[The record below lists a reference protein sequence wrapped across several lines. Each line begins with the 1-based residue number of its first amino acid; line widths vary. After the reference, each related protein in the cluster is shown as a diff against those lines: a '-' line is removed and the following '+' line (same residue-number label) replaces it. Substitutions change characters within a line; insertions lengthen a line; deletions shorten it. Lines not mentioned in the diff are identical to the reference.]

1 MKAVADAPDAY
12 YIVAETG
19 LDPET
24 RALKDGETFGVFD
37 VFGDISNGA
46 GQGLYHDGTRH
57 LSLCQLRLTGHRPFL
72 LGSATGAGGHVLTVH
87 LTNPDL
93 PGDHELLWPKA
104 VLHLRRSSFLWDRT
118 WFSRISVVNHGLSPL
133 SLSLDL
139 SFDADF
145 RDVFEVRGA
154 HRPKRGRVLPTRDT
168 SDGLL
173 FEYHGLDGVTRQ
185 TVVQIEPAPIVA
197 LAQCRVELTV
207 QPGQRRDVYVTVGC
221 NRPPHPDQLAERY
234 DEALTEATAAM
245 DLVRSRLAGVRTS
258 SDLFDEWLERSR
270 SDIAMMVTQ
279 TPHGPY
285 PYAGIPWFSAM
296 FGRDGILTALSVLWA
311 DPSLALGVLLS
322 LAATQAT
329 RVDPASDAQP
339 GKILHE
345 ARGGEMAALGEI
357 PFAAYYGSVDA
368 TPLFVLLAGRYYHRT
383 GDDETIR
390 RLWPHIEAALAWID
404 RDGDV
409 DGDGFVEYARATDRG
424 LQNQGWKDSH
434 DAIFHADGALVEGP
448 VALCEVQGY
457 VYAAKMHAAELAA
470 VLGDEDRARV
480 LRAQAGRLQQ
490 AFEERFWCD
499 DLGVYALALD
509 GAKRPC
515 RVVSSNAA
523 QCLMSGIVSRE
534 RARRVADTV
543 MRDGVFSGWGVR
555 TIREGE
561 ARYNPMAYHNG
572 SIWPHDTA
580 LVALGFARYGLKHDV
595 VRLAE
600 GLFAAAQQF
609 ELRRL
614 PELFCGFGRHVGEA
628 PTRYPTACSPQA
640 WAAASSLLVV
650 QALLG
655 LDIDGVHRRVTLRQP
670 RLPSPLEWVRF
681 TRLAVRD
688 GELDLLCER
697 RGEDVGTSVMRRSG
711 DVALITEQ

>member
-1 MKAVADAPDAY
+1 MKAVANAPDAY

-37 VFGDISNGA
+37 VLGDIGNGA

-72 LGSATGAGGHVLTVH
+72 LGSSTGAGGHVLTVH

-93 PGDHELLWPKA
+93 PGDHELLWAKA
-104 VLHLRRSSFLWDRT
+104 VMHVRRSSFLWNRT
-118 WFSRISVVNHGLSPL
+118 WFSRISIVNHGLTAL
-133 SLSLDL
+133 SVSVDL

-154 HRPKRGRVLPTRDT
+154 HRPRRGRLVPAVETA
-168 SDGLL
+168 DGLL
-173 FEYHGLDGVTRQ
+173 FEYHGLDGVTRH

-197 LAQCRVELTV
+197 TGQCRVELTV
-207 QPGQRRDVYVTVGC
+207 QPGQRRDVYVAVVCSRTA
-221 NRPPHPDQLAERY
+221 HPLPLAEQF
-234 DEALTEATAAM
+234 DEALAQATVAM
-245 DLVRSRLAGVRTS
+245 DRLRSRLAGVRTS

-270 SDIAMMVTQ
+270 TDIAMMITQ

-296 FGRDGILTALSVLWA
+296 FGRDGIITALSVLWA
-311 DPSLALGVLLS
+311 DPSLARGVLMA

-383 GDDETIR
+383 GDDTTIR

-404 RDGDV
+404 RYGDADGDC
-409 DGDGFVEYARATDRG
+409 FVEYARATDRG

-434 DAIFHADGALVEGP
+434 DAVFHADGTLAEGP

-470 VLGDEDRARV
+470 VLGNEDRGRA
-480 LRAQAGRLQQ
+480 LRAEAERLRH
-490 AFEERFWCD
+490 AFEQRFWCD

-523 QCLMSGIVSRE
+523 QCLMSGIASPE
-534 RARRVADTV
+534 RARRVADSV
-543 MRDGVFSGWGVR
+543 MRDGMFSGWGVR
-555 TIREGE
+555 TVREGE

-580 LVALGFARYGLKHDV
+580 LVALGLARYGLKHDV

-614 PELFCGFGRHVGEA
+614 PELFCGFGRHAGES

-655 LDIDGVHRRVTLRQP
+655 LDIDGLNRRVTLRQP
-670 RLPSPLEWVRF
+670 RLPSPLEWMRF
-681 TRLAVRD
+681 TRLSVRD
-688 GELDLLCER
+688 AELDLLCER
-697 RGEDVGTSVMRRSG
+697 RGDDVGTSVMRRSG

>member
-1 MKAVADAPDAY
+1 MKVVAHAPDAY

-24 RALKDGETFGVFD
+24 RALKDGETFAVFD
-37 VFGDISNGA
+37 VFGDIGHGA

-57 LSLCQLRLTGHRPFL
+57 LSLHQLRLTGHRPFF

-93 PGDHELLWPKA
+93 PGDHELVWPKA
-104 VLHLRRSSFLWDRT
+104 VMHVRRSSFLWDRT
-118 WFSRISVVNHGLSPL
+118 WFSRISLVNHGLAPL
-133 SLSLDL
+133 SISLDL
-139 SFDADF
+139 TFDADF

-154 HRPKRGRVLPTRDT
+154 HRPRRGHLLPVRQVV
-168 SDGLL
+168 DGLL

-185 TVVQIEPAPIVA
+185 TTIQIEPAPRFESGEARVA
-197 LAQCRVELTV
+197 LTV
-207 QPGQRRDVYVTVGC
+207 QPGQRRDVYVLVAC
-221 NRPPHPDQLAERY
+221 SRAPHEQPLAERF
-234 DEALTEATAAM
+234 DDALAQATTAM
-245 DLVRSRLAGVRTS
+245 DRLRSRLAGVRTS

-270 SDIAMMVTQ
+270 TDIAMMITQ

-296 FGRDGILTALSVLWA
+296 FGRDGIITALSVLWA
-311 DPSLALGVLLS
+311 DPSLARGVLLS

-383 GDDETIR
+383 GDEETIA
-390 RLWPHIEAALAWID
+390 RLWPHIEAALAWMD
-404 RDGDV
+404 RDGDA

-434 DAIFHADGALVEGP
+434 DAIFHADGSLADGP
-448 VALCEVQGY
+448 LALCEVQGY
-457 VYAAKMHAAELAA
+457 VYGAKMHAAELAE
-470 VLGDEDRARV
+470 VLGHER
-480 LRAQAGRLQQ
+480 RAQALREEAHRLRE
-490 AFEERFWCD
+490 AFEERFWCEE
-499 DLGVYALALD
+499 LGVYALALD

-515 RVVSSNAA
+515 QVVSSNAA
-523 QCLMSGIVSRE
+523 QCLMSGIASQE

-543 MRDGVFSGWGVR
+543 MGDSVFSGWGVR
-555 TIREGE
+555 TVREGE

-580 LVALGFARYGLKHDV
+580 LVALGLARYGLKREV
-595 VRLAE
+595 VRIAE
-600 GLFAAAQQF
+600 GLFAAAQHF

-614 PELFCGFGRHVGEA
+614 PELFCGFGRRVGES

-655 LDIDGVHRRVTLRQP
+655 LDIDGIRRRVTLRQP
-670 RLPSPLEWVRF
+670 RLPSGLEWVRF
-681 TRLAVRD
+681 TRLVVRD

-697 RGEDVGTSVMRRSG
+697 RGDDVGTSVMRRSG

>member
-37 VFGDISNGA
+37 VFGDIGNGA

-72 LGSATGAGGHVLTVH
+72 LGSSTGAGGHVLTVH

-104 VLHLRRSSFLWDRT
+104 VLHVRRSSFLWDRT
-118 WFSRISVVNHGLSPL
+118 WFSRIGVVNHGLAPL

-154 HRPKRGRVLPTRDT
+154 HRPARGRVMPTRET
-168 SDGLL
+168 SHGLL

-185 TVVQIEPAPIVA
+185 TVVQIEPPPIIA

-207 QPGQRRDVYVTVGC
+207 QPGQRRDVFVAVGC
-221 NRPPHPDQLAERY
+221 SRSPHVEPLSERFA
-234 DEALTEATAAM
+234 EALAEATAAI
-245 DLVRSRLAGVRTS
+245 DRVRSRLAGVRTS

-296 FGRDGILTALSVLWA
+296 FGRDGIITALSVLWA
-311 DPSLALGVLLS
+311 DPSLARGVLLS

-329 RVDPASDAQP
+329 RADAASDAQP

-383 GDDETIR
+383 GDEDTIR

-404 RDGDV
+404 RDGDA
-409 DGDGFVEYARATDRG
+409 DGDGFVEYARATERG

-434 DAIFHADGALVEGP
+434 DAIFHADGELVEGP

-457 VYAAKMHAAELAA
+457 VYAAKMHAAELAG
-470 VLGDEDRARV
+470 VLGHEPRAAA
-480 LRAQAGRLQQ
+480 LRAQAERLRL

-523 QCLMSGIVSRE
+523 QCLMSGIVSRG
-534 RARRVADTV
+534 RAHRLADTV

-555 TIREGE
+555 TIREGA

-580 LVALGFARYGLKHDV
+580 LVALGLARYGLKHDV
-595 VRLAE
+595 VRIAE

-614 PELFCGFGRHVGEA
+614 PELFCGFGRHAGEA

-655 LDIDGVHRRVTLRQP
+655 LDIDGPNRRVTLRQP
-670 RLPSPLEWVRF
+670 RLPAPLEWVRF
-681 TRLAVRD
+681 TRLTVRD
-688 GELDLLCER
+688 AELDLLCER
-697 RGEDVGTSVMRRSG
+697 RGEDVGSSVMRRSG
-711 DVALITEQ
+711 EVALITEQ

>member
-12 YIVAETG
+12 YIVNETG

-37 VFGDISNGA
+37 VFGDIGNGA

-57 LSLCQLRLTGHRPFL
+57 LSLCRLRLTGHRPFL
-72 LGSATGAGGHVLTVH
+72 LGSATGSGGHVLTVH

-93 PGDHELLWPKA
+93 PGEHALLWPKA
-104 VLHLRRSSFLWDRT
+104 VMHVRRSSFLWDRT
-118 WFSRISVVNHGLSPL
+118 WFSRISLVNHGLAPL
-133 SLSLDL
+133 AVSVDL

-154 HRPKRGRVLPTRDT
+154 HRPERGRLMPERETA
-168 SDGLL
+168 DGLR
-173 FEYHGLDGVTRQ
+173 FEYHGLDGVTRY
-185 TVVQIEPAPIVA
+185 TVVQVEPRPIVA
-197 LAQCRVELTV
+197 PGQCRVELSV
-207 QPGQRRDVYVTVGC
+207 EPGQRRDMYVAVGC
-221 NRPPHPDQLAERY
+221 SHPPHAGPLGERFDDALA
-234 DEALTEATAAM
+234 EATAAM
-245 DLVRSRLAGVRTS
+245 DRLRSRLAGVRTS

-270 SDIAMMVTQ
+270 ADIAMMITQ

-296 FGRDGILTALSVLWA
+296 FGRDGIITALSVLWA
-311 DPSLALGVLLS
+311 DPTLARGVLMS

-329 RVDPASDAQP
+329 RVNPASDAQP

-383 GDDETIR
+383 GDEETIR
-390 RLWPHIEAALAWID
+390 RLWPHLEAALAWID

-409 DGDGFVEYARATDRG
+409 DGDGFVEYARATERG

-434 DAIFHADGALVEGP
+434 DAVFHADGTLAEGP

-457 VYAAKMHAAELAA
+457 VYAAKLHAAELAT
-470 VLGDEDRARV
+470 VLGYEERASA
-480 LRAQAGRLQQ
+480 LRAAADRLRL

-523 QCLMSGIVSRE
+523 HCLMSGIVSRE
-534 RARRVADTV
+534 RANRLADTV
-543 MRDGVFSGWGVR
+543 MRDGLFSGWGVR

-580 LVALGFARYGLKHDV
+580 LIALGLARYGIKHDV

-600 GLFAAAQQF
+600 GLFAAAQHF

-614 PELFCGFGRHVGEA
+614 PELFCGFGRHAGDS

-640 WAAASSLLVV
+640 WASASSLLIV

-655 LDIDGVHRRVTLRQP
+655 LDIDGLRRRVTLRQP
-670 RLPSPLEWVRF
+670 RLPAPLEWVRF
-681 TRLAVRD
+681 TRLTVQDA
-688 GELDLLCER
+688 ELDLLCER
-697 RGEDVGTSVMRRSG
+697 RGDDVGTSVMRRSG

>member
-1 MKAVADAPDAY
+1 MKAVANAPDAY

-37 VFGDISNGA
+37 VLGDIGNGA

-72 LGSATGAGGHVLTVH
+72 LGSSTGAGGHVLTVH

-93 PGDHELLWPKA
+93 PGDHELLWAKA
-104 VLHLRRSSFLWDRT
+104 VMHVRRSSFLWNRT
-118 WFSRISVVNHGLSPL
+118 WFSRISIVNHGLTAL
-133 SLSLDL
+133 SVSVDL

-154 HRPKRGRVLPTRDT
+154 HRPRRGRLVPAVETA
-168 SDGLL
+168 DGLL
-173 FEYHGLDGVTRQ
+173 FEYHGLDGVTRH

-197 LAQCRVELTV
+197 TGQCRVELTV
-207 QPGQRRDVYVTVGC
+207 QPGQRRDVYVAVVCSRTA
-221 NRPPHPDQLAERY
+221 HPLPLAEQF
-234 DEALTEATAAM
+234 DEALAQATVAM
-245 DLVRSRLAGVRTS
+245 DRLRSRLAGVRTS

-270 SDIAMMVTQ
+270 TDIAMMITQ

-296 FGRDGILTALSVLWA
+296 FGRDGIITALSVLWA
-311 DPSLALGVLLS
+311 DPSLARGVLMA

-383 GDDETIR
+383 GDDTTIR

-404 RDGDV
+404 RYGDADGDC
-409 DGDGFVEYARATDRG
+409 FVEYARATDRG

-434 DAIFHADGALVEGP
+434 DAVFHADGTLAEGP

-470 VLGDEDRARV
+470 VLGNEDRGRA
-480 LRAQAGRLQQ
+480 LRAEAERLRH
-490 AFEERFWCD
+490 AFEQRFWCD

-523 QCLMSGIVSRE
+523 QCLMSGIASAE
-534 RARRVADTV
+534 RARRVADSV
-543 MRDGVFSGWGVR
+543 MRDGMFSGWGVR
-555 TIREGE
+555 TVREGE

-580 LVALGFARYGLKHDV
+580 LVALGLARYGLKHDV

-614 PELFCGFGRHVGEA
+614 PELFCGFGRHAGES

-655 LDIDGVHRRVTLRQP
+655 LDIDGLNRRVTLRQP
-670 RLPSPLEWVRF
+670 RLPSPLEWMRF
-681 TRLAVRD
+681 TRLSVRD
-688 GELDLLCER
+688 AELDLLCER
-697 RGEDVGTSVMRRSG
+697 RGDDVGTSVMRRSG